1 MGRKRVYE
9 RYKHP
14 YSLVTMVEAIVA
26 DYPRRERVIKY
37 SSEDEAIITEYS
49 RINSIIDEM
58 VNVLESELA
67 EIIKDDIVNR
77 VGYERSR
84 AALFA
89 AKKTYYRR
97 KSMLIHDIAKGLLLI
112 S

>member
-1 MGRKRVYE
+1 MGRKKTYFK
-9 RYKHP
+9 YNHP
-14 YSLVTMVEAIVA
+14 YSLVSMIESIVA
-26 DYPRRERVIKY
+26 DYPRRERVLKY
-37 SSEDEAIITEYS
+37 CSDDESILLEYR
-49 RINSIIDEM
+49 RINSIIDDM
-58 VNVLESELA
+58 VDVFESELA
-67 EIIKDDIVNR
+67 EIIKEDIVNR